1 MFALTASQAGSFVIG
16 VNSDKN
22 SLLLLNL
29 VSQHPVVKQHGNRRA
44 GKHSDFL
51 HVILSGN

>member
-1 MFALTASQAGSFVIG
+1 MLAQTASQAGSFVIG

-22 SLLLLNL
+22 PVLLLNL
-29 VSQHPVVKQHGNRRA
+29 VNKHPVVKQHGNHREGR
-44 GKHSDFL
+44 HSDFL